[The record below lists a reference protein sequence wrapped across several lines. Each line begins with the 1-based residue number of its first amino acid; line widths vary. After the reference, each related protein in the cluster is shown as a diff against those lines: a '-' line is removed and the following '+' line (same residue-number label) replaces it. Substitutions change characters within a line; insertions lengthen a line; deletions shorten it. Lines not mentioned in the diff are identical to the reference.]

1 MLDGMSIANSF
12 DPSQGRAIPEDQA
25 TEDGLELD
33 AETAAAMGI
42 SFDVVGGAS
51 ADPTRVSPMD
61 VSVPTTPTSVPT
73 DRTSVPTTPTSAPT
87 TPPTSAS

>member
-1 MLDGMSIANSF
+1 MLVRMSFANAW

-33 AETAAAMGI
+33 EDTAAELGI

-51 ADPTRVSPMD
+51 ADPSRVSPLD
-61 VSVPTTPTSVPT
+61 VRVL
-73 DRTSVPTTPTSAPT
+73 SAPT
-87 TPPTSAS
+87 ADD